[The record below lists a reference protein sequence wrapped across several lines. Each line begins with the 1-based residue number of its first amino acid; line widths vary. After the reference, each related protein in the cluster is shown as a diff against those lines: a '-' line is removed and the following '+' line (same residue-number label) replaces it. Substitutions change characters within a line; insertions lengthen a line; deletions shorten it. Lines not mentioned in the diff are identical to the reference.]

1 MSVAM
6 NHVYEI
12 NVAKSNFR
20 EAYNA
25 ANVDRLLAAFAD
37 QLTGMTAGA
46 RSFFGADAKSVVRSR
61 MAKLLDLTVIACF

>member
-1 MSVAM
+1 MSVPM

-25 ANVDRLLAAFAD
+25 ANIDRLLAAFAD
-37 QLTGMTAGA
+37 ELTDMTAGA
-46 RSFFGADAKSVVRSR
+46 RSFFGGRQVCGSVAHGEAS
-61 MAKLLDLTVIACF
+61 

>member
-1 MSVAM
+1 MSVPM

-25 ANVDRLLAAFAD
+25 GNVDRLLAAFAD
-37 QLTGMTAGA
+37 DLTDMTA
-46 RSFFGADAKSVVRSR
+46 
-61 MAKLLDLTVIACF
+61 

>member
-1 MSVAM
+1 M

-37 QLTGMTAGA
+37 EFTDMTAGE
-46 RSFFGADAKSVVRSR
+46 RSLFWRRRQVCGSVAHDEAS
-61 MAKLLDLTVIACF
+61 

>member
-1 MSVAM
+1 MSVPM

-25 ANVDRLLAAFAD
+25 GNVDRLLAAFAD
-37 QLTGMTAGA
+37 EFTDMSALSA
-46 RSFFGADAKSVVRSR
+46 RPSSEPTPEMCFGRA
-61 MAKLLDLTVIACF
+61 

>member
-20 EAYNA
+20 ETYNA
-25 ANVDRLLAAFAD
+25 GNVDRLLAAFAD
-37 QLTGMTAGA
+37 EFTDMTAGA
-46 RSFFGADAKSVVRSR
+46 RASLAPTLSLYFGRA
-61 MAKLLDLTVIACF
+61 